1 MGAGPAGQAF
11 LGAGEEVAVAGLRM
25 VRVFV
30 PGVPGAAG
38 VGGTVGT
45 AGTLG
50 PAQHRLNTASK
61 IYNLRLELT

>member
-11 LGAGEEVAVAGLRM
+11 LGVGEEVAVAGLRM
-25 VRVFV
+25 VGVVV
-30 PGVPGAAG
+30 PGVPVAVADGP
-38 VGGTVGT
+38 TVGT